1 MQTLNPFPLFC
12 GALAVF
18 LSACISTDRHPGD
31 FVQTTDFHILQS
43 FTIGEIELSG
53 MESTESMGESLT
65 ETTRSELAAELER
78 RGFPDSGSEADF
90 IVRADWKKALRVK
103 LRTGNA
109 FDEIPEMSRQDED
122 RFRPQVLC
130 SLTVEL
136 YDPKKDVVFWRAKM
150 PDCLDVLRVNEDN
163 VVAIIKKVMASFP
176 QRIQLDPNL
185 RTIE

>member
-53 MESTESMGESLT
+53 MEWTESMGESLT

-136 YDPKKDVVFWRAKM
+136 YDSKKDVVFWRAKM